1 MHSWCPDCFKNWMLL
16 PSVPFSSLSVTQA
29 PKHTCSTQISPHPW
43 EPSLSNGDILTY
55 FELGNHWSY
64 KQSFWHLNSSW
75 DNDLSPRSWYLARP
89 VSSCL
94 LQLQCLWISQF
105 FKPLAGEFEEL
116 QEGYA
121 CCLATKKLSSQ
132 NASPL
137 LPPCWKSVCTRGGSE
152 GQSEKSQRASGM
164 KGFHTHSLG
173 HLNAA
178 ASVAAPWWHSCLSQQ
193 PVCSAPVQ
201 WEQFVEC
208 SWLYALFYNRQVN
221 GCLVKCKIKCNLYQ
235 EVKNI
240 SSTVER
246 LIQIPALLVQ

>member
-137 LPPCWKSVCTRGGSE
+137 LPRAGSLSAHV
-152 GQSEKSQRASGM
+152 GDQKAKVRN
-164 KGFHTHSLG
+164 LRG
-173 HLNAA
+173 HLG
-178 ASVAAPWWHSCLSQQ
+178 WRDFIH
-193 PVCSAPVQ
+193 
-201 WEQFVEC
+201 
-208 SWLYALFYNRQVN
+208 
-221 GCLVKCKIKCNLYQ
+221 
-235 EVKNI
+235 
-240 SSTVER
+240 
-246 LIQIPALLVQ
+246 IPLAIWMQLPL